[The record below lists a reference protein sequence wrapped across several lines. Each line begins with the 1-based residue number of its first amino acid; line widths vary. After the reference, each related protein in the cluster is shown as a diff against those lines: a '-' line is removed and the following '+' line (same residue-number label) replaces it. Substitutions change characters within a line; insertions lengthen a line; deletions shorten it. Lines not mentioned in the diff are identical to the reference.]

1 MQFQLSQ
8 RKVIVTL
15 IVNILFSVSIFMNI
29 PLIRQD
35 DHKNRFSN
43 ASTIFFFLSKLKLIY
58 VCLYPYLLDAPGYV
72 DFVQSIYFCGNL
84 PNSYCLE

>member
-1 MQFQLSQ
+1 
-8 RKVIVTL
+8 
-15 IVNILFSVSIFMNI
+15 MNI

-35 DHKNRFSN
+35 DHKNRLSN